1 MFTPL
6 SKKVQ
11 QMFLNL
17 RNCTKLERIILFLKA
32 IQNQNILP
40 YPPLNMKKYTDIG
53 GETHA

>member
-17 RNCTKLERIILFLKA
+17 RNSTKLEWIILFLKA
-32 IQNQNILP
+32 IQNQNTLA
-40 YPPLNMKKYTDIG
+40 YPPLNMKKIYRY
-53 GETHA
+53 